1 MTTTFQARFD
11 GKAFIPYGH
20 IDLPV
25 DEDVTLQ
32 VAPPSVSRPSHPA
45 RRVVETEEELLA
57 LFEEMDKHSVHAG
70 NSIDYSRESCY
81 DDTIHDPD

>member
-1 MTTTFQARFD
+1 MTTTIWAHFD
-11 GKAFIPYGH
+11 GKVIVPHGQV
-20 IDLPV
+20 DLPV
-25 DEDVTLQ
+25 DEAMMIQ
-32 VAPPSVSRPSHPA
+32 IAPPVSRPSRPA

-81 DDTIHDPD
+81 DDIIHDPD